1 MSILGLIS
9 YKIYSKSYWYQ
20 PENQYG
26 IEIRSSEIPHNK
38 FWWVGSFTH
47 FRNKEISALTRRRK
61 FQKFYYPKI
70 SKSLKIHQLELKPV
84 DSIVIIRIIGVYTGD
99 YKDID
104 IWLSTVRSWCAVNG
118 ALRYLVPW
126 VVDKTWKSVVLSWLG
141 SRIQ

>member
-9 YKIYSKSYWYQ
+9 YKIYFKVIDIAV
-20 PENQYG
+20 NTNMG
-26 IEIRSSEIPHNK
+26 LKFGLLGPHIK
-38 FWWVGSFTH
+38 FWWVGSLTH